1 MKISIHRRA
10 IAGVVFAAIAAGGC
24 GGSRVPAPTRPLE
37 VPAEGG
43 IPDATD
49 LYHRMGRAA
58 AHAPVPFVGAVAHF
72 ASTTPDTTL
81 TLVTVSLPSRA
92 LTFIRENER
101 YRGSYSVQLRL
112 LRAGTE
118 VARVDA
124 LEIVRIGAFRETG
137 RTDESVIFQRWLRT
151 TPGEY
156 TLRLVLRDAG
166 SGRASAD
173 SVATTVPRITDG
185 DISTPLP
192 VYEAR
197 PRGRLDSLPALVAR
211 PRSTAVF
218 GRDSAVTVY
227 VEAYGPASAAQA
239 PIRVTARNE
248 SGVTVW
254 NNVAALPRN
263 GALFSGTVTIPVANI
278 GVGIAVVTVAR
289 ADGTDTAVTPLFVSF
304 GDDLP
309 VAGFDEMLSY
319 LRFFASVAR
328 LRALRES
335 PPERRAQLWADFLRE
350 TDPSPQTPENEALQ
364 AYFARIQL
372 ANTRF
377 RDETR
382 AGWLS
387 DRGMVFVG
395 LGEPDQVL
403 EQTVNAPG
411 SQAIQGF
418 TRVQIWEYRQ
428 WRAQLVF
435 TDQRQAGIFR
445 LTLNSEREFRS
456 LLQRQLR

>member
-1 MKISIHRRA
+1 
-10 IAGVVFAAIAAGGC
+10 
-24 GGSRVPAPTRPLE
+24 
-37 VPAEGG
+37 
-43 IPDATD
+43 
-49 LYHRMGRAA
+49 MGRAA
-58 AHAPVPFVGAVAHF
+58 AYAPVPFVGAVAHF
-72 ASTTPDTTL
+72 AGTTPDTTL
-81 TLVTVSLPSRA
+81 TLVTISLPSRA
-92 LTFIRENER
+92 LTFTRENER

-112 LRAGTE
+112 LRGATE

-124 LEIVRIGAFRETG
+124 LEIVRIGAFRETA

-151 TPGEY
+151 TPGDY
-156 TLRLVLRDAG
+156 TLRLVLRDVG

-173 SVATTVPRITDG
+173 SVRTTVPRLMDG
-185 DISTPLP
+185 DVSTPLP

-227 VEAYGPASAAQA
+227 IEAYGPPTSAQA

-248 SGVTVW
+248 AGVIVW
-254 NNVAALPRN
+254 NNLAALPRR
-263 GALFSGTVTIPVANI
+263 GALFSGTITVPVANV
-278 GVGIAVVTVAR
+278 GVGIGVVTVAR
-289 ADGTDTAVTPLFVSF
+289 ADGTDTAVTPVFVSF

-309 VAGFDEMLSY
+309 VAAFDEMLSY
-319 LRFFASVAR
+319 LRFFASATR
-328 LRALRES
+328 LRTLRES
-335 PPERRAQLWADFLRE
+335 PPERRAQLWADFLQE

-395 LGEPDQVL
+395 LGEPDQIL
-403 EQTVNAPG
+403 EQSVSAPG

-418 TRVQIWEYRQ
+418 TRVQVWEYRE